1 MKLNFLTK
9 VLLVLL
15 QLSIGWHLFYE
26 GVWKFQNPSWSSK
39 GYLHNASGPAGLTL
53 RWLAGDPDVV
63 SSNGRLQEADP
74 TPDLV
79 ARLTPQPFDPAR
91 TPHNLWHNYLP
102 EPIKQQWEAY
112 FQTFVQHYKLEPE
125 PARRD
130 FEEMEN
136 EMTEWLVEGTKG
148 VKRPNFNGPA
158 AEVATPIPQRLK
170 EYLTWHKAEQA
181 LAGEEDGT
189 FHIKGAPR
197 ARKAHDEANAIR
209 TELASALD
217 SQYDL
222 MKKKLRDLL
231 TPEQRRMAPPPEP
244 EAKSAAAGWEMLPRI
259 DNAVKWALLV
269 IGAGLLLGLF
279 TRLSCVAG
287 AVLLL
292 LFYLAMPP
300 FPVPAEGPEGH
311 FLLINK
317 NFIEML
323 ALLTL
328 ATTQP
333 GRRYGLD
340 AWLGALG
347 RALFGRKKT
356 AEPKKVIPAP
366 EPAAVPAPPAPEVA
380 VPASTPAYPPTN
392 RS

>member
-1 MKLNFLTK
+1 MKLNFTTK

-39 GYLHNASGPAGLTL
+39 GYLRSATGPAGLTI

-63 SSNGRLQEADP
+63 SNNGRLEEVDP

-79 ARLTPQPFDPAR
+79 ARLTPTPFDPKEPPADR
-91 TPHNLWHNYLP
+91 RLHQHLP
-102 EPIKQQWEAY
+102 EPIKRQWQAY
-112 FQTFVQHYKLEPE
+112 FDSFVKHYKLESADKE
-125 PARRD
+125 RAEAA
-130 FEEMEN
+130 FINLQN
-136 EMTEWLVEGTKG
+136 EMVEWLLEGTKN
-148 VKRPNFNGPA
+148 VTRPNFSGPA
-158 AEVATPIPQRLK
+158 AAVATPVPQRLK
-170 EYLTWHKAEQA
+170 EYLTWHKAAET
-181 LAGEEDGT
+181 LAAEENGT
-189 FHIKGAPR
+189 FHIKGTPR
-197 ARKAHDEANAIR
+197 ARKARDEANAIR
-209 TELASALD
+209 IELATALD

-222 MKKKLRDLL
+222 MKHKLRDLL
-231 TPEQRRMAPPPEP
+231 TPEQRRMPPPPDP
-244 EAKSAAAGWEMLPRI
+244 EAPAAHLGWERLPQI
-259 DNAVKWALLV
+259 DTTVKWALLV

-279 TRLSCVAG
+279 TRLWCVAG
-287 AVLLL
+287 AALLL

-317 NFIEML
+317 NLIEIL

-347 RALFGRKKT
+347 RALFGPKKT
-356 AEPKKVIPAP
+356 AEPGK
-366 EPAAVPAPPAPEVA
+366 AVPAPALAPEVA
-380 VPASTPAYPPTN
+380 VPPSPPAYTPTN

>member
-39 GYLHNASGPAGLTL
+39 GYLHNATGPAGLTI

-63 SSNGRLQEADP
+63 SNNGRLEETDP
-74 TPDLV
+74 TADLI
-79 ARLTPQPFDPAR
+79 ARLTPTPFDPKESVADR
-91 TPHNLWHNYLP
+91 RLHQHLP
-102 EPIKQQWEAY
+102 EPIKRQWQAY
-112 FQTFVQHYKLEPE
+112 FDRFMQHYKLEGPDKE
-125 PARRD
+125 RAEAA
-130 FEEMEN
+130 FINLEN
-136 EMTEWLVEGTKG
+136 EMVEWLLEGTKN
-148 VKRPNFNGPA
+148 VTRPNFSGPA
-158 AEVATPIPQRLK
+158 AAVATPIPQRLK
-170 EYLTWHKAEQA
+170 EYLTWHKAAEN
-181 LAGEEDGT
+181 LAAEEDGT
-189 FHIKGAPR
+189 FHIKSTPR
-197 ARKAHDEANAIR
+197 ARKARDEANAIR
-209 TELASALD
+209 TELLVALD
-217 SQYDL
+217 NQYDL

-231 TPEQRRMAPPPEP
+231 TPEQRRMPTPPEP
-244 EAKSAAAGWEMLPRI
+244 EAAPTASVGWERLPQI
-259 DNAVKWALLV
+259 DNTVKWALVV

-287 AVLLL
+287 AVLLF
-292 LFYLAMPP
+292 LFYSAMPP
-300 FPVPAEGPEGH
+300 FPWPAEGPEGH

-347 RALFGRKKT
+347 RALFGKKEAAEARK
-356 AEPKKVIPAP
+356 AAP
-366 EPAAVPAPPAPEVA
+366 V
-380 VPASTPAYPPTN
+380 STPAYTPGTH